1 MGSTRF
7 SGGGTTWSSPPCFN
21 VNPFTIEIHPSETVA
36 DRAFASASNYFL
48 LPYIHL
54 YRLTEA
60 LTYSRNL
67 AAEGRFIIRPHTQQ
81 PKGEGRKS
89 EFFKIKLELLNMHT
103 ARKFV
108 QIGLTR
114 RA

>member
-36 DRAFASASNYFL
+36 DRAFASNYFL

-67 AAEGRFIIRPHTQQ
+67 AAEGRFIIRPHTQ

-89 EFFKIKLELLNMHT
+89 EFF
-103 ARKFV
+103 F
-108 QIGLTR
+108 GS